1 MCWRHGA
8 IRQNRKSLID
18 VVNIKLFHICIQ
30 NNVIGDILS
39 DIIVVFLFLRSG
51 KMGNGCREPVGGRR
65 ELVSHHGA
73 TGGGGP
79 GAENAAFSTV

>member
-1 MCWRHGA
+1 M
-8 IRQNRKSLID
+8 
-18 VVNIKLFHICIQ
+18 FE
-30 NNVIGDILS
+30 GD
-39 DIIVVFLFLRSG
+39 FLRMLIKSFLWFITKYDLG
-51 KMGNGCREPVGGRR
+51 VREPVWGRR

>member
-1 MCWRHGA
+1 ML
-8 IRQNRKSLID
+8 IKSKSRFYRFCDLG
-18 VVNIKLFHICIQ
+18 V
-30 NNVIGDILS
+30 
-39 DIIVVFLFLRSG
+39 
-51 KMGNGCREPVGGRR
+51 REPVRGRR

>member
-1 MCWRHGA
+1 ML
-8 IRQNRKSLID
+8 NKSFFDFNQKYDLG
-18 VVNIKLFHICIQ
+18 V
-30 NNVIGDILS
+30 
-39 DIIVVFLFLRSG
+39 
-51 KMGNGCREPVGGRR
+51 REPVRGRR